1 MRKFTLCVL
10 GAAMTLGMYA
20 QARFQSLYVVGS
32 ACSAGWSQ
40 DGALPMEKTADGLFV
55 WTGELKAA
63 VSEDVERFKFLV
75 DEKQWA
81 PTITCDINTPEVQ
94 HQMVELADAS
104 QSPIKENK
112 LYVRETENT
121 GSDNAFTVSETA
133 TYTIAINLE
142 AMKMVVVKGT
152 EPIYPTVPTLDTDS
166 LYLVGGAVNA
176 TGEWDHSLP
185 PVELTGENG
194 VFTFNDTLYTNAKD
208 SAEFKFKTKAYSWDE
223 TLVSAVEG
231 GQAIAAVEGE
241 DAAAVE
247 YDMVFRPFEGSPNDF
262 PFLITA
268 TGVYDLTIDL
278 NTKKLTVNSFTPVEE
293 EGNNAVAMV
302 SEDVVR
308 VLAAA
313 NTITLSAQGDNVITS
328 ASVYDVAGKCLG
340 TVSESG
346 SQVWFEGLSNGLYI
360 VKMNCAGKDYVQKVL
375 VK

>member
-194 VFTFNDTLYTNAKD
+194 VFTF
-208 SAEFKFKTKAYSWDE
+208 
-223 TLVSAVEG
+223 VEG

>member
-1 MRKFTLCVL
+1 
-10 GAAMTLGMYA
+10 
-20 QARFQSLYVVGS
+20 
-32 ACSAGWSQ
+32 
-40 DGALPMEKTADGLFV
+40 MEKTADGLFV

-63 VSEDVERFKFLV
+63 VSEDTERFKFLV

-81 PTITCDINTPEVQ
+81 PTITCNINTPEQQ

-104 QSPIKENK
+104 QDPIKENK
-112 LYVRETENT
+112 LYVRETEST

-142 AMKMVVVKGT
+142 AMKMVIVKGT
-152 EPIYPTVPTLDTDS
+152 EPIYPTIPTLGTDS

-185 PVELTGENG
+185 PIELVGENG

-208 SAEFKFKTKAYSWDE
+208 SAEFKFKTLANSWDE

-231 GQAIAAVEGE
+231 GQVIAAVEGE
-241 DAAAVE
+241 DAAE

-346 SQVWFEGLSNGLYI
+346 SQVWFDGLSNGLYI

>member
-1 MRKFTLCVL
+1 MRKFTLSVL
-10 GAAMTLGMYA
+10 GAAMALGMYA
-20 QARFQSLYVVGS
+20 QEAQEVPDMYIIGSAVGS
-32 ACSAGWSQ
+32 GQWDTKNFLQ
-40 DGALPMEKTADGLFV
+40 MEYQGDNVYT
-55 WTGELKAA
+55 WTGELKG
-63 VSEDVERFKFLV
+63 KG
-75 DEKQWA
+75 
-81 PTITCDINTPEVQ
+81 
-94 HQMVELADAS
+94 
-104 QSPIKENK
+104 
-112 LYVRETENT
+112 TEGTN
-121 GSDNAFTVSETA
+121 DNAADVGFRFTLGTDWWPGISPKNGAEANGYQICELGVEYIVAKHDAQPDPDARFQVAETGTYSVS
-133 TYTIAINLE
+133 INLE
-142 AMKMVVVKGT
+142 GLRLLIVEGT
-152 EPIYPTVPTLDTDS
+152 EPIYPTIPTLGTDS

-185 PVELTGENG
+185 PIELVGENG

-208 SAEFKFKTKAYSWDE
+208 SAEFKFKTLANSWDE
-223 TLVSAVEG
+223 TLVSAMEG

>member
-1 MRKFTLCVL
+1 MNLNSAESFALVYNVL
-10 GAAMTLGMYA
+10 
-20 QARFQSLYVVGS
+20 
-32 ACSAGWSQ
+32 
-40 DGALPMEKTADGLFV
+40 
-55 WTGELKAA
+55 
-63 VSEDVERFKFLV
+63 
-75 DEKQWA
+75 
-81 PTITCDINTPEVQ
+81 
-94 HQMVELADAS
+94 
-104 QSPIKENK
+104 
-112 LYVRETENT
+112 
-121 GSDNAFTVSETA
+121 
-133 TYTIAINLE
+133 
-142 AMKMVVVKGT
+142 
-152 EPIYPTVPTLDTDS
+152 
-166 LYLVGGAVNA
+166 
-176 TGEWDHSLP
+176 
-185 PVELTGENG
+185 LTGGNG

-231 GQAIAAVEGE
+231 GQVIAAVEGE
-241 DAAAVE
+241 DAAE